1 MRKTTAY
8 GRKLA
13 RAGRRNEL
21 DLVDRAV
28 HAAGITKTTSV
39 RRDRE
44 APPLPGGE
52 CWQGIAQRTARDTAT
67 DVYSLGVLLYQLL
80 TGVLPLDPEEDL
92 ATLNAALCIGSER
105 MLQILYQTHQPKD
118 EEYLKL
124 DELPPD
130 GREAITV
137 FVNARQAL
145 NRSQDRW
152 RERGQWGMDGPART
166 ALIAGID
173 LFADLMHASTP
184 AQMDAA
190 YREADRLIRRLHG
203 KGLI

>member
-28 HAAGITKTTSV
+28 HAAGIMKTISV

-44 APPLPGGE
+44 APPMPGGE
-52 CWQGIAQRTARDTAT
+52 CWQGIAQRTARDSELKVRAAL
-67 DVYSLGVLLYQLL
+67 DSLL

-118 EEYLKL
+118 EEHLKL

-173 LFADLMHASTP
+173 LFADLMQASTP